1 MPALTNRDLAF
12 LAWNLAVGLAAGV
25 AVVARPEFAS
35 AALPPL
41 LWLLL
46 AMAAYE
52 IAAGAVLGLQPGS
65 LVSTPVRF
73 LGLLAAVVLYL
84 LVPVIAGA

>member
-1 MPALTNRDLAF
+1 MTSLTDRDLAF
-12 LAWNLAVGLAAGV
+12 LAWNIVAGLVAG
-25 AVVARPEFAS
+25 AVVAGRPELAS
-35 AALPPL
+35 AALPPF

-52 IAAGAVLGLQPGS
+52 IAAGYALGLQPGA

-73 LGLLAAVVLYL
+73 LGLVVALAIYL
-84 LVPVIAGA
+84 LVPVLA